1 MFILIP
7 SYNWEHFLHANRCL
21 HRRLALADSLKSGFT
36 LLCSLLSKF
45 CGSPMHSS
53 SAPDSKCPVPAASLA
68 VISGIVVVPPVCHVP
83 NGSLASW

>member
-1 MFILIP
+1 MFIP

-45 CGSPMHSS
+45 CDYSS
-53 SAPDSKCPVPAASLA
+53 SAPDSKCLVPAASLA